1 MIAEFQLI
9 TNFQKCIFTFHKVT
23 MHKTEMKITETL
35 DYLRINK
42 NKGIFSNTEF
52 LTIIFHF
59 FISCFI
65 LKKRYLQNIFIPFAQ
80 EKNNN

>member
-42 NKGIFSNTEF
+42 NKGIFANTEF

-59 FISCFI
+59 FISSFI
-65 LKKRYLQNIFIPFAQ
+65 FKKKIFAKYIYTFRAR
-80 EKNNN
+80 EE